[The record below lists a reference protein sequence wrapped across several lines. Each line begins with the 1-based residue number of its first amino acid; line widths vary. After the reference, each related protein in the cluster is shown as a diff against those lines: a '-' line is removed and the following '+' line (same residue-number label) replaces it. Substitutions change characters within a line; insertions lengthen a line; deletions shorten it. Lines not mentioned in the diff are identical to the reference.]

1 MNVRLKE
8 FALRKQMLALKAEA
22 HRLEIERELGRIGS
36 TVRGLASGMT
46 LIRSLTAQPLLASAA
61 GVVASR
67 VGVGRFLKIAALGA
81 LVWFGYEIARSARSP
96 QKQRNQ

>member
-8 FALRKQMLALKAEA
+8 FALRKQILALKAEA

-46 LIRSLTAQPLLASAA
+46 IIRSLTAQPLVASAA
-61 GVVASR
+61 GAIASR
-67 VGVGRFLKIAALGA
+67 VGVGRLLKFVAVGA

-96 QKQRNQ
+96 QEQRSQ